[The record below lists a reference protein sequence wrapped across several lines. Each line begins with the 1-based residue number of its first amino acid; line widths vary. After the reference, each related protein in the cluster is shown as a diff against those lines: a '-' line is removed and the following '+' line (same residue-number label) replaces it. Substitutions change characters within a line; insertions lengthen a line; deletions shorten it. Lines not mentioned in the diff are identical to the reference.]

1 MNMWTKRA
9 LGLLVLCVLVLVG
22 VSGLVYRAL
31 WVRYEQG
38 LQQFEARSE
47 RIDGVIRAGETIEK
61 RLGVARDVV
70 APLLFARGT
79 NAENEIQQKLR
90 DLISASGVTLVSSQ
104 AALEEAGDKKI
115 ARYRLT
121 ATVTGEWAKT
131 LRFMETLQTHTPPFW
146 VRSVTLMREGLPT
159 GPQNIRL
166 TVQLEAPL
174 APAKGRP

>member
-1 MNMWTKRA
+1 MNVWTRKA
-9 LGLLVLCVLVLVG
+9 LGLLALFVMVLVI
-22 VSGLVYRAL
+22 VSGLIYRVL
-31 WVRYEQG
+31 WIRYEQG
-38 LQQFEARSE
+38 LQQFESRSE
-47 RIDGVIRAGETIEK
+47 RIDGVIRAGATIEK
-61 RLGVARDVV
+61 RLGVARDLVT
-70 APLLFARGT
+70 PLLFVRGT

-104 AALEEAGDKKI
+104 AALEEGGERKI

-121 ATVTGEWAKT
+121 ATVTGEWAKA

-159 GPQNIRL
+159 GTQNVRL

>member
-1 MNMWTKRA
+1 MNVWTQRV
-9 LGLLVLCVLVLVG
+9 LGLLALSVTVVLIA
-22 VSGLVYRAL
+22 SGLVYRAL

-38 LQQFEARSE
+38 LSQFESRSE

-61 RLGVARDVV
+61 RLGVARDIVT
-70 APLLFARGT
+70 PLLFFRGP
-79 NAENEIQQKLR
+79 NVENEIQQKLR

-104 AALEEAGDKKI
+104 AALEEAGEKKI

-121 ATVTGEWAKT
+121 ATVTGEWAKA